1 MPSIKN
7 VEVGVIAHG
16 LGVKEVSSGEGK
28 VYLTSFDMLRERGV
42 SFTPISFAKPSRTD
56 AVHFLPF
63 SLPKLDKYQRIL
75 VKIPASKVKPKVFL
89 NLSGVPIPLSKI
101 APHVVYAGAPALS
114 SLPSKYKGV
123 WRVYLL
129 PFRLYLPTLR
139 REARHCVFI
148 ANSHLSAK
156 AISEVYNINQPEVV
170 YPPVEVERFGEA
182 YKNRNREDMF
192 VSIGRIER
200 GKMLENA
207 IYLSAMTGVK
217 GVIMGSL
224 VERDYLKKLER
235 IRDEHH
241 AKVEI
246 YHDVSQEEMIKVMSK
261 AKVYFHPT
269 LGEHFG
275 IPVVEAMASGL
286 TPLVPIKSGAYEVV
300 PKELGYNTVE
310 EASSKL
316 RDLLREDMR
325 EHLHEIAMGFSA
337 SSFKAKLWSYLS
349 RFLDQSRS

>member
-1 MPSIKN
+1 
-7 VEVGVIAHG
+7 
-16 LGVKEVSSGEGK
+16 
-28 VYLTSFDMLRERGV
+28 MLRERGV
-42 SFTPISFAKPSRTD
+42 SFTPISFAKPKRTN
-56 AVHFLPF
+56 AVYFLPF

-75 VKIPASKVKPKVFL
+75 VKLPASRVIPKVFL

-114 SLPSKYKGV
+114 SLPSKYKGI

-139 REARHCVFI
+139 REARQCIFI
-148 ANSHLSAK
+148 ANSRLSAK
-156 AISEVYNINQPEVV
+156 AISEVYNVSEPDVV
-170 YPPVEVERFGEA
+170 YPPVEVEKFGEV
-182 YKNRNREDMF
+182 YKHRDREDMF
-192 VSIGRIER
+192 ISIGRIER

-224 VERDYLKKLER
+224 VERDYLEKLKR
-235 IRDEHH
+235 IRDKHH
-241 AKVEI
+241 ANVEI
-246 YHDVSQEEMIKVMSK
+246 YHDVDQGEMIKVMGR

-269 LGEHFG
+269 IGEHFG

-286 TPLVPIKSGAYEVV
+286 TPLVPVQSGAYEVV
-300 PKELGYNTVE
+300 PKELGYNTLE

-325 EHLHEIAMGFSA
+325 ERVHEIAMGFSA
-337 SSFKAKLWSYLS
+337 SSFKRRLWDYLS
-349 RFLDQSRS
+349 RFLDN